1 MSPITTRLWKNE
13 PSLTIGQLAN
23 AISPGDIHFPF
34 HPPGLVLEEDRSP
47 RMVNL
52 QRGHLLHPK
61 TPQNCVTH
69 RRNYVTAALPLSRQ
83 TPELQSLL
91 TKCDLLGIERG
102 GEREKHKT
110 DIIFYPATS
119 TASTHPVAAQAYIR
133 RSDERGITQPGLRFS
148 EYAHESFRF
157 WGGLQNGFA
166 IPGTR
171 GGGHHA
177 TWSKIF

>member
-1 MSPITTRLWKNE
+1 MEERAVADDRSTGQRNLARGHTLSLPPSRLSIGRGQVPSYGKLAERPLATSQDTTKLCDPPTKLRDSCT
-13 PSLTIGQLAN
+13 PSLPTN
-23 AISPGDIHFPF
+23 S
-34 HPPGLVLEEDRSP
+34 R
-47 RMVNL
+47 
-52 QRGHLLHPK
+52 
-61 TPQNCVTH
+61 VTK
-69 RRNYVTAALPLSRQ
+69 
-83 TPELQSLL
+83 LL